1 MPRRQTRYYTAILQ
15 RVTFANFRSEAVD
28 FSTYIFARPYIHCGN
43 TITKNGGWTTRVR
56 LIYREILR
64 SRHRET
70 IHSGTTVTF
79 QTRTAIVSISRYRAG
94 DESLFLLS
102 IRTTTN
108 KRTNRPRNEI
118 PILARLRLLA
128 TIYVAR
134 VAVHDV
140 RPPRVQSRASTIHT
154 HIPMSQPDC

>member
-108 KRTNRPRNEI
+108 KRTNERTDQE
-118 PILARLRLLA
+118 
-128 TIYVAR
+128 TKFQFWR
-134 VAVHDV
+134 VCACS
-140 RPPRVQSRASTIHT
+140 RRYTSRASRCTTYALLVYNRVHRLYTHT
-154 HIPMSQPDC
+154 SR